1 MAFSH
6 LKGKLIQLQ
15 WTDDVLQAEILVT
28 GNIDYCY
35 TQSSWFSK
43 EVSEKQNEVDF
54 NAQFNYQYVNQHWV
68 LVEINHMPSLDY

>member
-1 MAFSH
+1 
-6 LKGKLIQLQ
+6 
-15 WTDDVLQAEILVT
+15 LVT